1 MLISFEGIDGT
12 GKATQAIL
20 LQERLTAEGIDSVY
34 FDFPAYESF
43 VGKEIGSLLSSD
55 SADKEHDAL
64 TLPPKL
70 MAMLFSL
77 DRMQF
82 YKQIAD
88 AIAKKQVLITNRYSL
103 SNSVFQTIRA
113 GEDISKWVDSLE
125 HVALGLPRPDF
136 YIVFMGSLNASRKL
150 VASKGVRNYTESHD
164 IYEKNDELL
173 EKAQTLYSEIET
185 PYSEKIIINCLS
197 EGIYRDRNNIH
208 EEIVRIIL
216 PKMKFTN
223 IEKMTHND
231 IAPLISLSDKIWSE
245 CRQGYKLDFGCIQNI
260 LESLS
265 NDEHKMLE
273 NSLCRIKSYNT
284 FSIIVE
290 RFKTRYSSGSDKTI
304 ELSALLSAIS
314 YSANAI
320 NDMINYPLD
329 MRERIAEEICDTLN
343 INRNEMISLDKE
355 WGNIFYSA

>member
-20 LQERLTAEGIDSVY
+20 LQERLNAEGIDSVY

-82 YKQIAD
+82 YKQITD
-88 AIAKKQVLITNRYSL
+88 AIAKKQVVITNRYSL

-136 YIVFMGSLNASRKL
+136 YIVFMGSLSASRKL
-150 VASKGVRNYTESHD
+150 VASKGARNYTESHD

-185 PYSEKIIINCLS
+185 PYSEKIIITCLS
-197 EGIYRDRNNIH
+197 EGNYRTRDDIH
-208 EEIVRIIL
+208 EEIVKKIF

-223 IEKMTHND
+223 LEQITSND

-245 CRQGYKLDFGCIQNI
+245 CRQGYKLDISCIQTI

-265 NDEHKMLE
+265 TDEYKNLE
-273 NSLCRIKSYNT
+273 SSISGIKSYTT
-284 FSIIVE
+284 FALIADRVKKRHSPGCE
-290 RFKTRYSSGSDKTI
+290 KSI

-320 NDMINYPLD
+320 NDMINYPVD
-329 MRERIAEEICDTLN
+329 MREQIAEEICDTLN
-343 INRNEMISLDKE
+343 INRSEMISLDKE